1 MRSGEQTPRTYGL
14 EAERRYYKRGRKR
27 LFVRI
32 TRLMNFFCCLFM
44 VTNAVLRGL
53 TLFGLV
59 SIPTLG
65 SLDISYYL
73 MILYLLG
80 FSVLLA
86 TAEYRWPSILA
97 YCQFLRSRLG
107 KGLYLVLIGLLVF
120 DDRNRYDMLIGIA
133 MVLVGIF
140 NVIVSCMRKDID
152 QKEWEEQAR
161 SGLEFDDPYDS
172 EEEDA
177 GRKI

>member
-1 MRSGEQTPRTYGL
+1 MRSGEQTHGTYGL
-14 EAERRYYKRGRKR
+14 EAERSYYKRGRKR

-32 TRLMNFFCCLFM
+32 TRLMNFVCCLLM
-44 VTNAVLRGL
+44 LTNAVLRTL
-53 TLFGLV
+53 SLFGVLP
-59 SIPTLG
+59 IPTSG

-80 FSVLLA
+80 FSLLLG
-86 TAEYRWPSILA
+86 TAEYRWPSVLA

-120 DDRNRYDMLIGIA
+120 DDRNLSDMIIGIA
-133 MVLVGIF
+133 MVLVGVF

-152 QKEWEEQAR
+152 
-161 SGLEFDDPYDS
+161 
-172 EEEDA
+172 
-177 GRKI
+177 

>member
-27 LFVRI
+27 LLVRI
-32 TRLMNFFCCLFM
+32 TRLMNFFCCLLM

-53 TLFGLV
+53 TFFGLV

-86 TAEYRWPSILA
+86 TAEYRWPSVLA

-107 KGLYLVLIGLLVF
+107 KGLYLVLIGLLIF